1 MKKDDNTREA
11 AKRIGIAIHNLSERE
26 QTRFLFTLLGVC
38 EFGAPEMV
46 VNAAEFSQLQ
56 EKLEKALD
64 ATA

>member
-1 MKKDDNTREA
+1 MKQDDNTREA
-11 AKRIGIAIHNLSERE
+11 ARRIGTAIHNLSETE

-38 EFGAPEMV
+38 ECGAPEMV

-64 ATA
+64 AHA

>member
-1 MKKDDNTREA
+1 MKNDDKTREA
-11 AKRIGIAIHNLSERE
+11 AKRIGTAIHNLTETE

-38 EFGAPEMV
+38 EYGAPEMV
-46 VNAAEFSQLQ
+46 VNAAEFSLLQ